1 MRCMFPDT
9 CRVFG
14 YQHVFEEETGKTQ
27 LVRALCIEKL
37 PCRVSFRRYPAG
49 SEKDGGVALRQGI
62 RLYSPAKIELDAG
75 AEIEFGGRVYKR
87 MGVSAVYPTH
97 RESDFLLE
105 EWA

>member
-14 YQHVFEEETGKTQ
+14 YDAVFDEEAGKTEKIRA
-27 LVRALCIEKL
+27 VRIEKL

-49 SEKDGGVALRQGI
+49 SENLGGVALRQGI
-62 RLYSPAKIELDAG
+62 RLYSPAKIELEEG
-75 AEIEFGGRVYKR
+75 AEIEFGGRRYKH
-87 MGVSAVYPTH
+87 MGISAVYPTH
-97 RESDFLLE
+97 RESDFILE